1 MASTTTPEST
11 AASTAIDR
19 PIRPAAAAGRA
30 AFGALL
36 LRDMQVL
43 RKTLKEFLPRT
54 ILQPFL
60 LVFVFLYVF
69 PTIGQGVGG
78 GAGAAGESRFAT
90 ILVAG
95 VVGLVIMFQGIQ
107 AVAMPLVSEI
117 GFTREIEDRVLA
129 PLPISFVAVEKV
141 VSGAVQGLIAAIIVF
156 PIAAVVHAKGIH
168 VHLAVHWLVLL
179 TLIPLVC
186 LMCSSLGLMF
196 GTFFDPRT
204 VPMMFGVV
212 VLPMTFLGGTYYAW
226 TTLAP
231 VKFGGW
237 SWLQTLVL
245 LNPLVYVTEGF
256 RAALTN
262 THHMHLYVIYPVLLV
277 AGSFFLNRG
286 IAGFKK
292 RTIS

>member
-1 MASTTTPEST
+1 MATTEL
-11 AASTAIDR
+11 ALDR
-19 PIRPAAAAGRA
+19 PIRPAQDAGRD
-30 AFGALL
+30 AFVALL
-36 LRDMQVL
+36 LRDLHVL

-69 PTIGQGVGG
+69 PTIGQGIG
-78 GAGAAGESRFAT
+78 GAGGAAGESRFAT

-117 GFTREIEDRVLA
+117 GFTREIEDRVQA
-129 PLPISFVAVEKV
+129 PLPVSLIAVEKV
-141 VSGAVQGLIAAIIVF
+141 VSGAVQGLIAALIVF
-156 PIAAVVHAKGIH
+156 PIAAVVHASGVK
-168 VHLAVHWLVLL
+168 VHLDVHWPILL
-179 TLIPLVC
+179 TLIPLTCV
-186 LMCSSLGLMF
+186 MCSSLGLVF

-212 VLPMTFLGGTYYAW
+212 VIPMTFLGGTYYAW
-226 TTLAP
+226 TSLAP
-231 VKFGGW
+231 VKLGSW

-256 RAALTN
+256 RAALTPA
-262 THHMHLYVIYPVLLV
+262 HHMHLYVIYPVLL
-277 AGSFFLNRG
+277 ALATFLLYRG

-292 RTIS
+292 RVLT